1 MATTAKKTT
10 AAPKPLSQAMQ
21 YAQQQQQQQQIRL
34 GVLGA
39 LLLLL
44 AFPQV
49 PSPLAGVDWR
59 GQVLPSLTALG
70 MAMPPEPL
78 DLGLFVLPSQPL
90 WCWLYGGVAGF
101 LGLIAFSLVMHVLAL
116 YTQRTA
122 PLRQTR
128 SYLRLR
134 IPLSTPASGQDG
146 ITLHQ
151 SLHSMLPA
159 QRPGQAAL
167 PPVVTCWT
175 LRPEQRAQ
183 WGVSL
188 ALDAVTARSLEKRL
202 QGVMSGTKVVAEAD
216 PLAQALTEGRVLAV
230 GTLRL
235 TAADSYPLAMGLKDM
250 TLQRSV
256 LTAMA
261 PQAGVVLS
269 SLRTAQVP
277 LPDRQWRLGVLGL
290 LERQKLDLATDEQ
303 QALKTK
309 ASGPAFRTQ
318 VQLLAVASDAAAAVG
333 QVQTMAG
340 AFAASTQAVGM
351 VSQQLRLAG
360 VQVYPAVVP
369 PPARLPLALRV
380 VGALLGLALGGWAG
394 WYLWARAVAV
404 GALWAVPALLL
415 LLPLLALAAW
425 WRRRTNADLGQRQR
439 AALLGLMPPQNP
451 RLVPLWWPWLGHS

>member
-34 GVLGA
+34 GVLGG
-39 LLLLL
+39 LLLVL

-59 GQVLPSLTALG
+59 GQVLPSLSALG

-90 WCWLYGGVAGF
+90 WRWVYGGVAGF
-101 LGLIAFSLVMHVLAL
+101 LGLIAFSLVAHVLAL
-116 YTQRTA
+116 YAQRTA

-128 SYLRLR
+128 RYVRLAS
-134 IPLSTPASGQDG
+134 PLSTPASGQDG
-146 ITLHQ
+146 MTLQQ

-167 PPVVTCWT
+167 PPLVLCWT

-183 WGVSL
+183 WGASL
-188 ALDAVTARSLEKRL
+188 ALRDGEARGIEKRFL
-202 QGVMSGTKVVAEAD
+202 GVMSGMRVEAATD
-216 PLAQALTEGRVLAV
+216 PVEEALTEGRMLAV

-235 TAADSYPLAMGLKDM
+235 AAADTYPLAMGLKDM

-261 PQAGVVLS
+261 PQAGVVVTS
-269 SLRTAQVP
+269 IRAAEVP
-277 LPDRQWRLGVLGL
+277 LPDRQWRLRVLGL

-309 ASGPAFRTQ
+309 ASGPAFRMEIR
-318 VQLLAVASDAAAAVG
+318 VLVVASDAATAVG
-333 QVQTMAG
+333 QVETIAG
-340 AFAASTQAVGM
+340 AFAASTQAIGM

-360 VQVYPAVVP
+360 VQVYPAVIA
-369 PPARLPLALRV
+369 PPARLPVALRV
-380 VGALLGLALGGWAG
+380 VGGLVGLALGGLAAWG
-394 WYLWARAVAV
+394 LWARAVPM

-415 LLPLLALAAW
+415 PLPFLVVAAW

-451 RLVPLWWPWLGHS
+451 RLVPLWWPWLGHP